1 MLNIFPIGLGTS
13 YSYGFRPSA
22 EEISKL
28 LTTAYDNGVDFY
40 DTAAMYNTEIEVGRY
55 LPRDGIVLASKGGMT
70 RINGVK
76 IIDNL
81 NIRRDCEASLN
92 RLNTDCIDLYYLHR
106 WDKITPIEDIV
117 GIMADLVREGK
128 IRAIGLSE
136 VSDTTIRRAH
146 SVHPISAV
154 QSEYSLWTQNSTVE
168 TCRELDIKFVAFS
181 PLGRGF
187 FGGAMQ
193 INRVEDLRNHMP
205 RFLPENFQQNLR
217 LLDQVKQ
224 LADKENFT
232 TAQLSL
238 AWLLNKNIIPI
249 PGTTNCQHILENIA
263 SVDIRLSTETIKKLD
278 SLSPAV
284 GERYNEQMMK
294 ELDLYSKII
303 YNK

>member
-13 YSYGFRPSA
+13 YSYGFRPST
-22 EEISKL
+22 EEIGKL
-28 LTTAYDNGVDFY
+28 LTTAYDNGVNFF

-55 LPRDGIVLASKGGMT
+55 LPRSNIVLASKGGMT
-70 RINGVK
+70 RIDGAKV
-76 IIDNL
+76 IDNL
-81 NIRRDCEASLN
+81 NIRRDCEASLS
-92 RLNTDCIDLYYLHR
+92 RLDTDCIDLYYLHR
-106 WDKITPIEDIV
+106 WDKTTPIEDIV
-117 GIMADLVREGK
+117 GIMSDLVREGK

-146 SVHPISAV
+146 SIHPIAAV

-168 TCRELDIKFVAFS
+168 TCQELDIKFVAFS

-187 FGGAMQ
+187 FGGEMQ
-193 INRVEDLRNHMP
+193 IDRVEDLRNHMP
-205 RFLPENFQQNLR
+205 RFLPKNYQQNLR

-224 LADKENFT
+224 LADKENCT

-238 AWLLNKNIIPI
+238 AWLLTKNIIPI

-263 SVDIRLSTETIKKLD
+263 SVAIRLSTETIKKLD

-294 ELDLYSKII
+294 ELDF
-303 YNK
+303 

>member
-22 EEISKL
+22 EEIGKL
-28 LTTAYDNGVDFY
+28 LTTAYDNGVNFF

-55 LPRDGIVLASKGGMT
+55 LPRSNIVLASKGGMT
-70 RINGVK
+70 RIDGVK
-76 IIDNL
+76 VIDNL
-81 NIRRDCEASLN
+81 NIRRDCEASLS
-92 RLNTDCIDLYYLHR
+92 RLDTDCIDLYYLHR
-106 WDKITPIEDIV
+106 WDKTTPIEDIV
-117 GIMADLVREGK
+117 GIMSDLVREGK

-146 SVHPISAV
+146 SIHPIDAV

-168 TCRELDIKFVAFS
+168 TCQELDIKFVAFS

-187 FGGAMQ
+187 FGGEMQ

-205 RFLPENFQQNLR
+205 RFLPENYQQNLR

-224 LADKENFT
+224 LADKENCT

-238 AWLLNKNIIPI
+238 AWLLTKNIIPI

-278 SLSPAV
+278 SLSPAA

-294 ELDLYSKII
+294 ELDF
-303 YNK
+303 